1 MSCTAP
7 PAKQRV
13 RFEYDDV
20 AAGKVCLAGTFNDWH
35 PAVSEIFPQGSGKWV
50 KALELAPSAYDYRFV
65 IDGRWTE
72 EPRCPQTVPNTFGET
87 NSLLIVPEP
96 TRRATGERGT
106 ARWPTRWCRVG
117 AGSFSTRNTQQ

>member
-1 MSCTAP
+1 MKTKLTKNMSCTAP

-35 PAVSEIFPQGSGKWV
+35 PAVSEMLPLGSGKWV
-50 KALELAPSAYDYRFV
+50 KELELAPGAYEYRFV
-65 IDGRWTE
+65 IDGRWTQD
-72 EPRCPQTVPNTFGET
+72 PRCARTVPNTFGET

-96 TRRATGERGT
+96 PRRATGRM
-106 ARWPTRWCRVG
+106 RNG
-117 AGSFSTRNTQQ
+117 AAATVAM